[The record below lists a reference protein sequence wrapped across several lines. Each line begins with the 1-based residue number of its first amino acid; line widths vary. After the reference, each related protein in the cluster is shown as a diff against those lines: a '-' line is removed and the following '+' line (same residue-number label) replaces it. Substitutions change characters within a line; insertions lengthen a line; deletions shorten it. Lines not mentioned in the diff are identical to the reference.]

1 MFNEIIQDEAALR
14 AIIGNPNERVVAK
27 AISQL
32 DDICRAF
39 IAASPFLL
47 IASSDAHGRADVS
60 PKGDPA
66 GFVHVLD
73 DHHLAIPD
81 RPGNRRA
88 DTLSNVL
95 QNPHVGILFLIPG
108 NEDTLRVNG
117 MVQIVRDLALRER
130 LTMQGKT
137 PELALVVRVEEIF
150 LHCAKCMRRS
160 KLWATLME
168 STPATKTSVP
178 SLAQAMVTHAQLS
191 MSVEE
196 MDALIQRDYET
207 RLY

>member
-14 AIIGNPNERVVAK
+14 AIIGNPSERVVAK
-27 AISQL
+27 AISHL

-47 IASSDAHGRADVS
+47 IASSDAAGHTDVS

-73 DHHLAIPD
+73 DQHLVIPD

-88 DTLSNVL
+88 DTLTNVL

-117 MVQIVRDLALRER
+117 TVQIVRDLALRER
-130 LTMQGKT
+130 LTMQGKM
-137 PELALVVRVEEIF
+137 PELALVVHVEEVF

-160 KLWATLME
+160 NLWAM
-168 STPATKTSVP
+168 AMAGNAAQAAVP
-178 SLAQAMVTHAQLS
+178 SLAQAMVTHARLNI
-191 MSVEE
+191 SVEE

>member
-1 MFNEIIQDEAALR
+1 MFSEIIQDEAALR

-27 AISQL
+27 AISHL

-47 IASSDAHGRADVS
+47 IASSDAEGRADVS

-73 DHHLAIPD
+73 DQHLVIPD

-88 DTLSNVL
+88 DTLTNVL
-95 QNPHVGILFLIPG
+95 QNPHVGLLFLIPG

-117 MVQIVRDLALRER
+117 TVQIVRDLSLRQR

-137 PELALVVRVEEIF
+137 PELALVVHVEEVF

-160 KLWATLME
+160 KLWATAMMGN
-168 STPATKTSVP
+168 ADAQAAVP
-178 SLAQAMVTHAQLS
+178 SLAQAMVTHARLS